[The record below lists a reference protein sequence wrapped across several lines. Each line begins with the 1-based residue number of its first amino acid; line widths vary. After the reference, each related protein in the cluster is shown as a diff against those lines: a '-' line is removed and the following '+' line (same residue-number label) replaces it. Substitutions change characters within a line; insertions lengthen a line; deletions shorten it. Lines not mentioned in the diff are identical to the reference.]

1 MSAGKEY
8 NSPPDL
14 VVNGNGVGAVI
25 VPVITNSV
33 ITDVKVLNGGA
44 GYTQDTTT
52 ISVLFPGDGAVLK
65 PNLQTWRI
73 DLVKRHFE
81 EFTQDDGFISEG
93 INDKY
98 ELEYSH
104 LYAPRKLRESV
115 YSVDQTGKI
124 IYGETDLTRVDGV
137 EVAARNHSPIIGWAY
152 DGNPIYGPFGYVT
165 KQGGVVAQMRSGY
178 KLSQAADRP
187 PFPEGFFVEDY
198 SYSEVSDD
206 TVLDENNGRFGITP
220 EFPEGT
226 YAYFATVDSTQAA
239 SAGAFANYKQPVLP
253 YLIGEN
259 YH

>member
-1 MSAGKEY
+1 MSSGKEY

-14 VVNGNGVGAVI
+14 TISGSGIGAVV
-25 VPVITNSV
+25 VPIISNNVISS
-33 ITDVKVLNGGA
+33 VKVLDGGA

-52 ISVLFPGDGAVLK
+52 ISVRFPGDGAVLK

-93 INDKY
+93 INDSF
-98 ELEYSH
+98 ELEYCH

-152 DGNPIYGPFGYVT
+152 D
-165 KQGGVVAQMRSGY
+165 
-178 KLSQAADRP
+178 
-187 PFPEGFFVEDY
+187 
-198 SYSEVSDD
+198 
-206 TVLDENNGRFGITP
+206 
-220 EFPEGT
+220 
-226 YAYFATVDSTQAA
+226 
-239 SAGAFANYKQPVLP
+239 
-253 YLIGEN
+253 
-259 YH
+259 